1 MRQLVPV
8 QQVIRCAANN
18 PAGESRQFSE
28 LDFES
33 WGTGVRAV
41 FGRVA
46 PVGDRRWTGFGKGDL
61 RENCFE
67 LSIRCRSGVGLTA
80 HGDLELDIVGLELD
94 WGWTGVGRL
103 ISLFRSRFRFHRGQ
117 FVQELPAAVMI
128 QVNRLPGCSSGVFR
142 GVHNFE
148 PGCFHGQ
155 PVILRC
161 SCHSLVSCW
170 CPPVLVLVCHVGCL
184 SPVRPMLPA
193 CLRVCVRE
201 GAACTGDSTCIRR
214 APVPQSLVFTC
225 SGCCESI

>member
-18 PAGESRQFSE
+18 PAGASRQFSE

-41 FGRVA
+41 LGRVA

-61 RENCFE
+61 SENCFE

-103 ISLFRSRFRFHRGQ
+103 ISLISSGFRFHRGAICAGAPGSSNDSGEPASRLQ
-117 FVQELPAAVMI
+117 FRGI
-128 QVNRLPGCSSGVFR
+128 QGCSQF
-142 GVHNFE
+142 
-148 PGCFHGQ
+148 
-155 PVILRC
+155 
-161 SCHSLVSCW
+161 
-170 CPPVLVLVCHVGCL
+170 
-184 SPVRPMLPA
+184 
-193 CLRVCVRE
+193 
-201 GAACTGDSTCIRR
+201 
-214 APVPQSLVFTC
+214 
-225 SGCCESI
+225 